1 MVVHAHNAVYQFKR
15 SLTQHVLR
23 VKLLKQRIHHR
34 KGTSPVSSQ
43 QPVWD
48 LDRPNTLGWWETIEY
63 AWHWS

>member
-48 LDRPNTLGWWETIEY
+48 LDRPNTLGW
-63 AWHWS
+63 